1 MTKFEQLEICISIM
15 HYTKFNIS
23 LCTDAKLVLDMM
35 WFHLRYA
42 TVCAAAVQTAEKL
55 FEQMC

>member
-15 HYTKFNIS
+15 NYTKFTIS

-35 WFHLRYA
+35 RFHVRYA
-42 TVCAAAVQTAEKL
+42 TVCAAAVQT
-55 FEQMC
+55 